1 MTLPLAQ
8 AAYSNPSLPPKTM
21 MKIYKAATPDGGS
34 NLNVLK
40 FSQVMLENGLTLRK
54 PSTHISPHPPY
65 SSPISPDISHI
76 NVLERPQAPLLPSS
90 RQVMLENGLTLKSR
104 PPAESFDE
112 QGQLKGTKVR
122 ARARVT

>member
-21 MKIYKAATPDGGS
+21 MKIYRAATPDGGS

-54 PSTHISPHPPY
+54 PSTHISPHLPY
-65 SSPISPDISHI
+65 ISPY
-76 NVLERPQAPLLPSS
+76 LPRCASACS
-90 RQVMLENGLTLKSR
+90 TPSAHRAR
-104 PPAESFDE
+104 PPPAS
-112 QGQLKGTKVR
+112 L
-122 ARARVT
+122 